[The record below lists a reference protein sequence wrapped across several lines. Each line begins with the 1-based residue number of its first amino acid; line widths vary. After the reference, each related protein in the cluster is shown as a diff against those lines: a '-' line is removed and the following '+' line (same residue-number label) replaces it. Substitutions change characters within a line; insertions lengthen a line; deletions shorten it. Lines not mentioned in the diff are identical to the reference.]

1 MFEKTRAR
9 IAQRRIRNDRAL
21 ISYGASL
28 ARHYEFTPV
37 RCAECD
43 TYGPVAGA
51 VVARTEA
58 GSLVTLDWRCAQ
70 DHGLHFLPFAEC
82 VQRAAEMGIELGAPR
97 QRGYIDV
104 GPVDNA
110 AFLYNAQ
117 TGTFTASHAAMVG
130 SGIGPGAPIQ
140 FKRR

>member
-1 MFEKTRAR
+1 VFEKTRAR
-9 IAQRRIRNDRAL
+9 IAQRRIRRDRAL
-21 ISYGASL
+21 ITYGASL

-58 GSLVTLDWRCAQ
+58 GSLVMLDWRCAQ
-70 DHGLHFLPFAEC
+70 DQGLHFLPFAEC
-82 VQRAAEMGIELGAPR
+82 VQRAAEMGIDLGKPR

-117 TGTFTASHAAMVG
+117 SKTFTTSHAAMVG
-130 SGIGPGAPIQ
+130 SGVKSGAPIQ
-140 FKRR
+140 FKRG